1 MNIFIG
7 ALILSIWH
15 SILFWDKEIG
25 LSALLFAIPLIYVTV
40 KILKGKTENKK
51 ALLLSIPII
60 LLSSTYF
67 LFNNS
72 LFNALNIV
80 IIPLLY
86 IIMMMLATTKELKV
100 KSIIFKILAVIIEPF
115 NYFGEVIVELKNK
128 IFPSQEKEGT
138 QGKREKKNIIKAI
151 ILTGFIVIIV
161 LILLASAD
169 SEFAS
174 LFLDI
179 LDAIINLSLP
189 SLVIRIGVI
198 ILLFFYISSFFIN
211 ILSKGNGLSEIN
223 NEEENSKKENLTINM
238 ILTTLNII
246 YLIFCFTQ
254 IKQLLTVED
263 IIYSEFARKGFFQLM
278 LVTLINLI
286 VILKATSKDLK
297 ETEKQKKYKKTM
309 CIVMIIFTFIL
320 IILSFAKMNLYIS
333 QYGDTRL
340 RLLVN
345 FTLLTETIL
354 LIPTSLYIM
363 NSKINLAKSYLIIIT
378 TMYCII
384 NFANIDNVIAK
395 RNVQRFEETGK
406 IDIWYLTGELDKATV
421 VEEVYKLKSIKP
433 EAEIQNEYIKN
444 NLNTYIN
451 KFIED
456 TKSELP
462 EKISIQEFNLTK
474 WKAKKFIQEEVRY

>member
-67 LFNNS
+67 IFNNE

-86 IIMMMLATTKELKV
+86 IIMMMLATTKELKI

-115 NYFGEVIVELKNK
+115 NYFGEVVVELKNK
-128 IFPSQEKEGT
+128 ILPSKEEKQE
-138 QGKREKKNIIKAI
+138 KREKKNIIKAI
-151 ILTGFIVIIV
+151 ILTGLIVIIV

-174 LFLDI
+174 LFFDI

-211 ILSKGNGLSEIN
+211 ILSKGNGLNEIN
-223 NEEENSKKENLTINM
+223 NEEENNNKENLTINM

-278 LVTLINLI
+278 LVTLINLL

-297 ETEKQKKYKKTM
+297 ETEKQEKYKKAM
-309 CIVMIIFTFIL
+309 CIIMIIFTFIL

-354 LIPTSLYIM
+354 LIPTSMYII
-363 NSKINLAKSYLIIIT
+363 NSKVNLARTYLIIIT
-378 TMYCII
+378 TMYCMI

-395 RNVQRFEETGK
+395 RNIQRFEETGK
-406 IDIWYLTGELDKATV
+406 IDIWYLTGELDKATI

-451 KFIED
+451 KFIEN

-462 EKISIQEFNLTK
+462 EETSIQEFNLTK
-474 WKAKKFIQEEVRY
+474 WKAKKFIKEEVRY

>member
-25 LSALLFAIPLIYVTV
+25 LSALLFAIPLIYVTI
-40 KILKGKTENKK
+40 KILEGKTENKK

-67 LFNNS
+67 IFNNE

-86 IIMMMLATTKELKV
+86 IIMMMLATTKELKI
-100 KSIIFKILAVIIEPF
+100 KSIIFKILAIIIEPF

-128 IFPSQEKEGT
+128 ILPAKEEKQE
-138 QGKREKKNIIKAI
+138 KREKKNIIKAT
-151 ILTGFIVIIV
+151 ILTGLIVIIV
-161 LILLASAD
+161 LILLGTAD

-174 LFLDI
+174 LSLDI

-198 ILLFFYISSFFIN
+198 IILFFYISSFFIN
-211 ILSKGNGLSEIN
+211 ILSKGNGLNEIN

-238 ILTTLNII
+238 ILTTLNVI
-246 YLIFCFTQ
+246 YLIFCVTQ
-254 IKQLLTVED
+254 TKQLLNIENV
-263 IIYSEFARKGFFQLM
+263 IYSEFARKGFFQLM
-278 LVTLINLI
+278 VVTLINLL

-297 ETEKQKKYKKTM
+297 ETEKQAKYKKTM

-320 IILSFAKMNLYIS
+320 IILSFTKMNLYIE

-340 RLLVN
+340 RLLVK

-354 LIPTSLYIM
+354 LIPTSMYIM
-363 NSKINLAKSYLIIIT
+363 SSKVNLVKTYLIIIT

-384 NFANIDNVIAK
+384 NFANIDNLIAK

-421 VEEVYKLKSIKP
+421 LEQVYKLKSIKP
-433 EAEIQNEYIKN
+433 EAEIQNEYIKY
-444 NLNTYIN
+444 NLDTYIN
-451 KFIED
+451 KFVEN

-462 EKISIQEFNLTK
+462 EKTNIQEFNLIK
-474 WKAKKFIQEEVRY
+474 WKAKKFINEEVRY

>member
-25 LSALLFAIPLIYVTV
+25 LSALLFAIPLIYVTI

-80 IIPLLY
+80 IIPILY
-86 IIMMMLATTKELKV
+86 IIMLMLATTKELKV
-100 KSIIFKILAVIIEPF
+100 RTIIFKILAVIIEPF
-115 NYFGEVIVELKNK
+115 NYFGEVVVELKNK
-128 IFPSQEKEGT
+128 ILPSKEEKQE
-138 QGKREKKNIIKAI
+138 KREKKNIIKAT
-151 ILTGFIVIIV
+151 ILTGLIVIIV
-161 LILLASAD
+161 LILLGTAD

-211 ILSKGNGLSEIN
+211 ILSKGNGLNEIN
-223 NEEENSKKENLTINM
+223 NEEENNKKENLTINM
-238 ILTTLNII
+238 ILTILNII

-278 LVTLINLI
+278 LVTLINLL

-297 ETEKQKKYKKTM
+297 ETEKQEKYKKTM
-309 CIVMIIFTFIL
+309 CIIMIIFTFIL
-320 IILSFAKMNLYIS
+320 IILSFAKMNLYRT

-354 LIPTSLYIM
+354 LIPTSMYII
-363 NSKINLAKSYLIIIT
+363 NSKVNLARTYLIIIT
-378 TMYCII
+378 TMYCMI
-384 NFANIDNVIAK
+384 NFVNIDNVIAK
-395 RNVQRFEETGK
+395 RNIQRFEETGK

-421 VEEVYKLKSIKP
+421 VEELYELKSIKP
-433 EAEIQNEYIKN
+433 KAEIQNEYIKN

-462 EKISIQEFNLTK
+462 EKTSIQEFNLTK
-474 WKAKKFIQEEVRY
+474 CKAKKFIQEEVRY

>member
-40 KILKGKTENKK
+40 KILEGKTENKK

-86 IIMMMLATTKELKV
+86 IIMMMLATTKELKI

-128 IFPSQEKEGT
+128 ILPSKEEKQE
-138 QGKREKKNIIKAI
+138 KREKKNIIKAI
-151 ILTGFIVIIV
+151 ILTGLIVIIV

-174 LFLDI
+174 LFFDI

-211 ILSKGNGLSEIN
+211 ILSKGNGLNEIN
-223 NEEENSKKENLTINM
+223 NEEENNKKENLTINM

-278 LVTLINLI
+278 LVTLINLL

-309 CIVMIIFTFIL
+309 CIIMIIFTFIL

-363 NSKINLAKSYLIIIT
+363 YSKINLAKSYLIIVT

-395 RNVQRFEETGK
+395 RNIQRFEETGK

-421 VEEVYKLKSIKP
+421 VKELYELKSIKP
-433 EAEIQNEYIKN
+433 KAEIQNEYIKN

-451 KFIED
+451 KFIEN

-462 EKISIQEFNLTK
+462 EETSIQEFNLTK
-474 WKAKKFIQEEVRY
+474 WKAKKFIKEEVRY

>member
-115 NYFGEVIVELKNK
+115 NYFGEVVVELKNK
-128 IFPSQEKEGT
+128 ILPSKEEKQE
-138 QGKREKKNIIKAI
+138 KREKKNIIKAI
-151 ILTGFIVIIV
+151 ILTGLIVIIV

-174 LFLDI
+174 LFFDI

-211 ILSKGNGLSEIN
+211 ILSKGNGLNEIN
-223 NEEENSKKENLTINM
+223 NEEENNNKENLTINM

-278 LVTLINLI
+278 LVTLINLL

-297 ETEKQKKYKKTM
+297 ETEKQEKYKKTM
-309 CIVMIIFTFIL
+309 CIIMIIFTFIL
-320 IILSFAKMNLYIS
+320 IILSFAKMNLYRT

-354 LIPTSLYIM
+354 LIPTSMYII
-363 NSKINLAKSYLIIIT
+363 NSKVNLARTYLIIIT
-378 TMYCII
+378 TMYCMI

-462 EKISIQEFNLTK
+462 EKTSIQEFNLTK
-474 WKAKKFIQEEVRY
+474 CKAKKFIQEEVRY

>member
-25 LSALLFAIPLIYVTV
+25 LSALLFAIPLIYLTV
-40 KILKGKTENKK
+40 KILEGKTENKK

-80 IIPLLY
+80 IIPFLY

-115 NYFGEVIVELKNK
+115 NYFGEVVVELKNK
-128 IFPSQEKEGT
+128 ILPSKEEKQE
-138 QGKREKKNIIKAI
+138 KREKKNIIKAI
-151 ILTGFIVIIV
+151 ILTGLIVIIV

-174 LFLDI
+174 LFFDI

-211 ILSKGNGLSEIN
+211 ILSKGNGLNEIN
-223 NEEENSKKENLTINM
+223 NEEENNNKENLTINM

-297 ETEKQKKYKKTM
+297 ETEKQEKYKKAM
-309 CIVMIIFTFIL
+309 CIIMIIFTFIL

-363 NSKINLAKSYLIIIT
+363 YSKINLAKSYLIIIT

-395 RNVQRFEETGK
+395 RNIQRFEETGK

-421 VEEVYKLKSIKP
+421 VEELYELKSIKP
-433 EAEIQNEYIKN
+433 KAEIQNEYIKN

-462 EKISIQEFNLTK
+462 EKTSIQEFNLTK
-474 WKAKKFIQEEVRY
+474 CKAKKFIQEEVRY

>member
-86 IIMMMLATTKELKV
+86 IIMMMLATTKELKI

-115 NYFGEVIVELKNK
+115 NYFGEVVVELKNK
-128 IFPSQEKEGT
+128 ILPSKEEKQE
-138 QGKREKKNIIKAI
+138 KREKKNIIKAI
-151 ILTGFIVIIV
+151 ILTGLIVIIV

-174 LFLDI
+174 LFFDI

-211 ILSKGNGLSEIN
+211 ILSKGNGLNEIN
-223 NEEENSKKENLTINM
+223 NEEENNNKENLTINM

-278 LVTLINLI
+278 LVTLINLL

-297 ETEKQKKYKKTM
+297 ETEKQEKYKKAM
-309 CIVMIIFTFIL
+309 CIIMIIFTFIL

-354 LIPTSLYIM
+354 LIPTSMYII
-363 NSKINLAKSYLIIIT
+363 NSKVNLARTYLIIIT
-378 TMYCII
+378 TMYCMI

-395 RNVQRFEETGK
+395 RNIQRFEETGK
-406 IDIWYLTGELDKATV
+406 IDIWYLTGELDKATI

-451 KFIED
+451 KFIEN

-462 EKISIQEFNLTK
+462 EETSIQEFNLTK
-474 WKAKKFIQEEVRY
+474 WKAKKFIKEEVRY

>member
-40 KILKGKTENKK
+40 KILEGKTENKK

-86 IIMMMLATTKELKV
+86 IIMMMLATTKELKI

-128 IFPSQEKEGT
+128 ILPSKEEKQE
-138 QGKREKKNIIKAI
+138 KREKKNIIKAI
-151 ILTGFIVIIV
+151 ILTGLIVIIV

-174 LFLDI
+174 LFFDI

-211 ILSKGNGLSEIN
+211 ILSKGNGLNEIN
-223 NEEENSKKENLTINM
+223 NEEENNNKENLTINM

-278 LVTLINLI
+278 LVTLINLL

-297 ETEKQKKYKKTM
+297 ETEKQKKYKKTI
-309 CIVMIIFTFIL
+309 CIIMIIFTFIL

-363 NSKINLAKSYLIIIT
+363 YSKINLAKSYLIIVT

-395 RNVQRFEETGK
+395 RNIQRFEETGK

-421 VEEVYKLKSIKP
+421 VEELYELKSIKP
-433 EAEIQNEYIKN
+433 KAEIQNEYIKN

-451 KFIED
+451 KFIEN

-462 EKISIQEFNLTK
+462 EETSIQEFNLTK
-474 WKAKKFIQEEVRY
+474 WKAKKFIKEEVRY